1 MAKRE
6 TLWFRLEY
14 AAYRCNVFDTY
25 LYVGTA
31 HMAERYVEGFFFLVF
46 LKFFLPAMTRR
57 PKVATRLPRGYEGL
71 PAIGELDGWMD
82 GDG

>member
-46 LKFFLPAMTRR
+46 FEFFSACYDSET
-57 PKVATRLPRGYEGL
+57 KSGYKAATG
-71 PAIGELDGWMD
+71 I
-82 GDG
+82 